1 MKITHGNDFRPVTIV
16 IETRAE
22 AEDLKNTLSRAPEEF
37 NTATRAS
44 VNVYSA
50 LAKAL
55 NEAGD

>member
-22 AEDLKNTLSRAPEEF
+22 AEDLKNTLGKSPSF

-44 VNVYSA
+44 VNMYSA
-50 LAKAL
+50 LARAL
-55 NEAGD
+55 NEGED